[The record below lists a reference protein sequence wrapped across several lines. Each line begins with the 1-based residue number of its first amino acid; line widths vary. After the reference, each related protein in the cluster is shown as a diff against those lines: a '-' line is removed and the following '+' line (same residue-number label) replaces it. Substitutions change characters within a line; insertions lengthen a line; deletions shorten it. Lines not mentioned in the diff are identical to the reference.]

1 MERVGPLNTR
11 TMTTDADIHTQISAL
26 VDRER
31 ELRTEL
37 QAGEISSDD
46 EQAQLRDIEAKLDQ
60 CWDLLRQ
67 RQALRD
73 SGGDPASAAVRPV
86 PEVEQY
92 LQ

>member
-1 MERVGPLNTR
+1 
-11 TMTTDADIHTQISAL
+11 MTTDEDIRTQISAL

-37 QAGEISSDD
+37 QAREISSDD
-46 EQAQLRDIEAKLDQ
+46 EQAQLRDIEARLDQ

-73 SGGDPASAAVRPV
+73 SGGDPAAAAVRPV

>member
-1 MERVGPLNTR
+1 MEHTGALNTR
-11 TMTTDADIHTQISAL
+11 GMTTDADIHTQISAL

-31 ELRTEL
+31 ELRAEL
-37 QAGEISSDD
+37 QAREISSDD

-73 SGGDPASAAVRPV
+73 SGGDPAAASVRPV